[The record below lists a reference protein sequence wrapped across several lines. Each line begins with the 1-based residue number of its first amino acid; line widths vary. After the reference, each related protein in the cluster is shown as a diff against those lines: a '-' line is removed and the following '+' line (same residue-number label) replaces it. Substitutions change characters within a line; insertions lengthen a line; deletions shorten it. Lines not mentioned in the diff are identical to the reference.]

1 MGEEGEKNRTF
12 RFVLTFCIMFI
23 FWWLLSAWTI
33 FLIEPFDFW
42 MTLSKGVMATL
53 IVTCLTYELFV
64 PPRGEKVLLKLRR
77 FIGYVIWEL
86 YQIALAAIDVAYRV
100 VGTLPV
106 DPRIIEFDTTLR
118 SDFALVTFANSITL
132 TPGTITIDVEPEI
145 GRYWVHGIAK
155 EPADSL
161 EIDQGM
167 QKYVGYVYLEE

>member
-1 MGEEGEKNRTF
+1 MGEKNRTF
-12 RFVLTFCIMFI
+12 RFLLTFCIMFI
-23 FWWLLSAWTI
+23 FWLLLSAWTMY
-33 FLIEPFDFW
+33 LVEPFDLI
-42 MTLSKGVMATL
+42 MTLSKGVMASL
-53 IVTCLTYELFV
+53 IVACLTYELFV
-64 PPRGEKVLLKLRR
+64 PSRGEKVLLKLRR

-86 YQIALAAIDVAYRV
+86 YQIFLAAFDVAYRV
-100 VGTLPV
+100 IGTLPV

-118 SDFALVTFANSITL
+118 SDFALTTFANSITL
-132 TPGTITIDVEPEI
+132 TPGTITIDIEPEL